1 MPPMIRLIG
10 IVISIGLADS
20 LNPSTIAVALYLA
33 TGERARERVTQF
45 TIGVFGVYFL
55 GGAAIALGPG
65 ELLLSLVP
73 HPDHTVR
80 HVIELVAGAA
90 MLVAAALLWIQRDK
104 LAQRDPPGVDPKG
117 RASWVL
123 GASIT
128 VIELPTAF
136 PYFAAIAAIVGSGA
150 GPIRQ
155 LFYLLLFNVAFV
167 LPLLVI
173 IGVLTFGGDQTDR
186 LILRVRNFLERR
198 WPHVLAAVL
207 LAAGVIVIVLGLI
220 GLTHSHKRLR
230 SLGHRITK
238 SVTP

>member
-1 MPPMIRLIG
+1 
-10 IVISIGLADS
+10 
-20 LNPSTIAVALYLA
+20 
-33 TGERARERVTQF
+33 VTEF
-45 TIGVFGVYFL
+45 TIGVFAVYFL

-73 HPDHTVR
+73 HPNHTVR

-90 MLVAAALLWIQRDK
+90 MLVGAVILWVKRDQ
-104 LAQRDPPGVDPKG
+104 LARRDPPGIDPKG

-128 VIELPTAF
+128 AIELPTAF

-167 LPLLVI
+167 LPLLGI
-173 IGVLTFGGDQTDR
+173 IGVLTFGGEETER
-186 LILRVRNFLERR
+186 LITRVRTFLEQR

-207 LAAGVIVIVLGLI
+207 LLAGVIVIGLGLL
-220 GLTHSHKRLR
+220 GLSGGRKQFRGI
-230 SLGHRITK
+230 SHRISG
-238 SVTP
+238 SVKP

>member
-1 MPPMIRLIG
+1 MVRLIG

-20 LNPSTIAVALYLA
+20 LNPSTIAPALYLA
-33 TGERARERVTQF
+33 TGERARERVTEF
-45 TIGVFGVYFL
+45 TVGVFAVYFV

-65 ELLLSLVP
+65 ELLLALIP
-73 HPDHTVR
+73 HPTHTVR

-90 MLVAAALLWIQRDK
+90 MLAGAAVVWIQREK
-104 LAQRDPPGVDPKG
+104 LVQRDPPGVDPKG

-128 VIELPTAF
+128 AIELPTAF

-167 LPLLVI
+167 VPLLVI
-173 IGVLTFGGDQTDR
+173 VGVLTFGGDQTDR
-186 LILRVRNFLERR
+186 LIARVRSFLALR
-198 WPHVLAAVL
+198 WPHVLATVL
-207 LAAGVIVIVLGLI
+207 LVAGVIVIGLGVI
-220 GLTHSHKRLR
+220 GLTQSQRRLR
-230 SLGHRITK
+230 SLGHGISK
-238 SVTP
+238 SVTR

>member
-1 MPPMIRLIG
+1 
-10 IVISIGLADS
+10 
-20 LNPSTIAVALYLA
+20 
-33 TGERARERVTQF
+33 
-45 TIGVFGVYFL
+45 
-55 GGAAIALGPG
+55 
-65 ELLLSLVP
+65 
-73 HPDHTVR
+73 
-80 HVIELVAGAA
+80 
-90 MLVAAALLWIQRDK
+90 MLVAAALLWIKRDK
-104 LAQRDPPGVDPKG
+104 LAERDPPGVDPKG

>member
-1 MPPMIRLIG
+1 MLRLIG
-10 IVISIGLADS
+10 IV
-20 LNPSTIAVALYLA
+20 V
-33 TGERARERVTQF
+33 
-45 TIGVFGVYFL
+45 
-55 GGAAIALGPG
+55 
-65 ELLLSLVP
+65 
-73 HPDHTVR
+73 
-80 HVIELVAGAA
+80 
-90 MLVAAALLWIQRDK
+90 LWIKREQ
-104 LAQRDPPGVDPKG
+104 LAKRDPPGVDPKG

-155 LFYLLLFNVAFV
+155 LFYLVLFNVAFV

-186 LILRVRNFLERR
+186 LITRVRNFLEHR

-207 LAAGVIVIVLGLI
+207 LVAGVIVIGLGLI
-220 GLTHSHKRLR
+220 GLTGSRKRIR
-230 SLGHRITK
+230 GLGHRISK
-238 SVTP
+238 SVKP